1 MASGGKKS
9 GNVKEF
15 EKRQCRSSEQPHL
28 WATGW
33 IGNMMGKGDD
43 KQRNGALIVTNERVV
58 FYLKGM
64 MSEVCESIPL
74 NRITSVSFSKTMAK
88 SELTVHA
95 PGNELEFK
103 SLEAGATAAI
113 REALDRVVAGEPM
126 EAMFPPEVSEA
137 SESADRVGAKGAAA
151 SGTPVK
157 KKRGLFKRVM
167 LWSVGGMVVLFAL
180 AAILPKKDDV
190 SPSEPDAAG
199 TVVAHG
205 DEQPAAD
212 ATDAEAP
219 TPSDATRTY
228 TLTSFE
234 RECLEA
240 SQSDWNSNC
249 AGASFEAELFVM
261 NIGQDGSV
269 LLRSDPVSG
278 GTQFNVSFADVPDW
292 GSDPDAWLNRKAAV
306 SGVLSDRKPTFI
318 GVAFLEQA
326 RIVDWLDATA
336 SENAARDASAVLE
349 ANRAEDAPWRTA
361 AVEALKSRPDVIE
374 AAWAHRTE
382 LRVAV
387 ANTGSI
393 QDELAQSFCQVLA
406 DAGKMDGN
414 RVIVAL
420 IDIASLNNAQ
430 PVEVGMAGCP

>member
-1 MASGGKKS
+1 
-9 GNVKEF
+9 
-15 EKRQCRSSEQPHL
+15 
-28 WATGW
+28 
-33 IGNMMGKGDD
+33 MMGKGDD

-74 NRITSVSFSKTMAK
+74 DRITSVSFSKSMAK
-88 SELTVHA
+88 SELTIHA

-103 SLEAGATAAI
+103 SLEADATASI
-113 REALDRVVAGEPM
+113 REVLDRVVAGEPLDVPVT
-126 EAMFPPEVSEA
+126 EAQA
-137 SESADRVGAKGAAA
+137 STAQSDTDGHPAKKG
-151 SGTPVK
+151 
-157 KKRGLFKRVM
+157 GLFKKIM
-167 LWSVGGMVVLFAL
+167 LWSAGGMAVLIAIG
-180 AAILPKKDDV
+180 AILPKKDDV
-190 SPSEPDAAG
+190 PPSEPVAAEEP
-199 TVVAHG
+199 VAEAEAN
-205 DEQPAAD
+205 EQPAAD
-212 ATDAEAP
+212 TTTVETPAP
-219 TPSDATRTY
+219 SNATRTY

-234 RECLEA
+234 SECLEA
-240 SQSDWNSNC
+240 SQADWNSNC

-261 NIGQDGSV
+261 NIGQDGTV

-278 GTQFNVSFADVPDW
+278 GTQFNVSFAEAQDW
-292 GSDPDAWLNRKAAV
+292 GSDLSAWHDRKAVV
-306 SGVLSDRKPTFI
+306 SGVLSGRKPTFI
-318 GVAFLEQA
+318 GVTFLEQA
-326 RIVDWLDATA
+326 RIVNWLDATA

-361 AVEALKSRPDVIE
+361 VIEALRSRPDVIE

-414 RVIVAL
+414 RVVVAL
-420 IDIASLNNAQ
+420 IDIASLNNGQ